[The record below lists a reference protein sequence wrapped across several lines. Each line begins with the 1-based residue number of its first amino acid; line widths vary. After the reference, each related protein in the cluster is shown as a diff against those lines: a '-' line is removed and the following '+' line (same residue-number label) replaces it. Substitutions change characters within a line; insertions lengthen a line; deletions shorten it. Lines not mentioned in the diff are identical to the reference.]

1 MATKQPLKK
10 KEVGNTSKKSLKEF
24 KINNGYTYNNADK
37 EIEWIVMP
45 KGFQD
50 ACRIPGVPCGRV
62 VSVLGNPGTGK
73 STIINHAITAAQKQ
87 GIIPIIIDTENAF
100 SFEYAK
106 SMGFEAEPV
115 YEDIVDD
122 ETGEMKN
129 KITHYEGDFF
139 YFNQKILAERYG
151 DIDYATG
158 KTTAKKR
165 KIAVIEDI
173 AQCVNDLLDAQDSGE
188 LPFPLLF
195 VWDSV
200 NTIGSFQ
207 EYSSGKKANN
217 LWAAGAITT
226 SMREIFDNRIPAS
239 RKVSSK
245 YTNTFMY
252 IQKLSVST
260 APNGLPVAK
269 GKGGLQ
275 LFYSARLQFFLGSIS
290 SPGTKVLSAVSKG
303 VQFDYATETKIKITK
318 NQLEAPYNITGEGKF
333 VCTHQGIIGCDE
345 VEEYK
350 KKHLSDLLSRL
361 NQMLAERG
369 EKTISEDELEF
380 KEEEFDD

>member
-207 EYSSGKKANN
+207 EYS
-217 LWAAGAITT
+217 
-226 SMREIFDNRIPAS
+226 
-239 RKVSSK
+239 
-245 YTNTFMY
+245 
-252 IQKLSVST
+252 
-260 APNGLPVAK
+260 
-269 GKGGLQ
+269 
-275 LFYSARLQFFLGSIS
+275 
-290 SPGTKVLSAVSKG
+290 
-303 VQFDYATETKIKITK
+303 
-318 NQLEAPYNITGEGKF
+318 
-333 VCTHQGIIGCDE
+333 
-345 VEEYK
+345 
-350 KKHLSDLLSRL
+350 
-361 NQMLAERG
+361 
-369 EKTISEDELEF
+369 
-380 KEEEFDD
+380 